1 MRIKQRMSGS
11 RTRSVVMWLTQH
23 QVPADRLTA
32 HGFGKTQPIASN
44 DSDEGPRAEPRVE
57 IANPGCA
64 GQG

>member
-23 QVPADRLTA
+23 QVPADRLTT

-44 DSDEGPRAEPRVE
+44 DSDEGRAR
-57 IANPGCA
+57 NPA
-64 GQG
+64 